1 MDPGLSVQVMPPAK
15 TETLVKFLSGSHHD
29 LTRQRCNMYVTNQAY
44 LYVNKDAAMRRTRNT
59 VSFAARQGGF
69 TLIELMIVVA
79 IIGVLSAVALP
90 AYSDYTK
97 RAKMSEVILAA
108 SACKQFVTETYAM
121 AALNLPTA
129 GSDNWG
135 CETVS
140 GPTKYVQM
148 VQVEAFGQIIVTAR
162 NFNDPRIDGKAI
174 ALTPADGSGVAI
186 NSYDAG
192 STYVR
197 NWRCGP
203 APKGGMPVKFLPG
216 SCRDA

>member
-1 MDPGLSVQVMPPAK
+1 MKYPA
-15 TETLVKFLSGSHHD
+15 H
-29 LTRQRCNMYVTNQAY
+29 
-44 LYVNKDAAMRRTRNT
+44 RRM
-59 VSFAARQGGF
+59 ALKARSGGF

-108 SACKQFVTETYAM
+108 SACKQLVSETYLM
-121 AALNLPTA
+121 GSLHLPA
-129 GSDNWG
+129 GGSGNWG
-135 CETVS
+135 CETS
-140 GPTKYVQM
+140 SAPTKYVQQ
-148 VQVEAFGQIIVTAR
+148 VQVGSFGQIIVTAQ
-162 NFNDPRIDGKAI
+162 NFNDPLIDGRAI
-174 ALTPADGSGVAI
+174 ALTPANSAGVAI
-186 NSYDAG
+186 NSYAAG

-203 APKGGMPVKFLPG
+203 APKSGMPVKFLPG